1 MAVSQLD
8 RIIDQYHGALDE
20 FVNGSPM
27 SLQELFSHRDDVSLA
42 NPVAPL
48 ARGWKEVS
56 ETQARASSRFQE
68 SEPTHFERLVT
79 YVTPELAFIVEMERL
94 RGTLN
99 GMEGMCP
106 IALRVTTIFRPE
118 GGTWKV
124 VHRHADPI
132 TSSRPMESI
141 FQE

>member
-8 RIIDQYHGALDE
+8 CIIDQYHGALDE

-27 SLQELFSHRDDVSLA
+27 PLQELFSHRDDVSLA

-94 RGTLN
+94 RGKLN
-99 GMEGMCP
+99 GLEGMRP

-141 FQE
+141 VQQ

>member
-8 RIIDQYHGALDE
+8 RIIEQYHAALDE
-20 FVNGSPM
+20 FVNGSPT
-27 SLQELFSHRDDVSLA
+27 SLQKLFSHRDDVSLA

-56 ETQARASSRFQE
+56 ETQARASSQFQE

-79 YVTPELAFIVEMERL
+79 CVTPELAFIVEMERL
-94 RGTLN
+94 RGKLDSV
-99 GMEGMCP
+99 EKARP

-124 VHRHADPI
+124 VHRHADSI
-132 TSSRPMESI
+132 TSPRPLESI
-141 FQE
+141 LQQ

>member
-1 MAVSQLD
+1 MATSELD
-8 RIIDQYHGALDE
+8 HIIEQYHEALDQ
-20 FVNGSPM
+20 FVNGRPKQ
-27 SLQELFSHRDDVSLA
+27 LQEFFSHRDDVSLA

-94 RGTLN
+94 RGKLDS
-99 GMEGMCP
+99 MEEARP

-118 GGTWKV
+118 DGTWKV

-132 TSSRPMESI
+132 TSQRPLESI
-141 FQE
+141 VQQ

>member
-1 MAVSQLD
+1 MTVSQLD
-8 RIIDQYHGALDE
+8 CIIDQYHGALDQ
-20 FVNGSPM
+20 FVNGNPM
-27 SLQELFSHRDDVSLA
+27 PLQELFSHRDDVSLA

-48 ARGWKEVS
+48 ARGWKQVS
-56 ETQARASSRFQE
+56 ETQVRASSRFRE
-68 SEPTHFERLVT
+68 SEATHFERLVT
-79 YVTPELAFIVEMERL
+79 YVTSELAFIVEMERL
-94 RGTLN
+94 QGKLN
-99 GMEGMCP
+99 GMEGMRP

-141 FQE
+141 IQQ